1 MCVCVC
7 VHRYIRICIKEIAS
21 LPRGEEGRRGE
32 RRDDKEDK
40 WVSGRERESQIGR
53 ASELIDESSGRE
65 AKRARENRYR
75 RHVLLIVAT
84 IECTP
89 RNFKL
94 PRAYRRHRCRAVC
107 GSYAPRLF
115 RAIRFLHFSLSHL
128 LFFRFADAV
137 PGRCIY
143 PLAYQSARRQGKIS
157 KLVYVALFLL
167 TLFSLLPL
175 SLSLPSLALAS
186 RHVEKS
192 EYRES

>member
-1 MCVCVC
+1 M
-7 VHRYIRICIKEIAS
+7 
-21 LPRGEEGRRGE
+21 
-32 RRDDKEDK
+32 
-40 WVSGRERESQIGR
+40 SGRERE
-53 ASELIDESSGRE
+53 SELIDESSGRE

-175 SLSLPSLALAS
+175 SLSLSPLSRTSLQARWKKRVS
-186 RHVEKS
+186 RIVISLTHAEHAPEILWACICFSFRSKLMVVGETFIAITPIIVIS
-192 EYRES
+192 